1 MSDTQQ
7 LASKTVL
14 VGFNIIDGE
23 NEYLETLTMQSD
35 GSDELEQ
42 AYRMIADYYGVD
54 DDDKNQIIQNLKS
67 DEMAMIDIRGID
79 GVYIKDP
86 HTVKIIVSGG
96 VVQSITGIPPE
107 FQIQIYDYDVDGMEN
122 PDHDSDG
129 QPCSIS
135 IWTTDSNE

>member
-7 LASKTVL
+7 LATKTVL

-86 HTVKIIVSGG
+86 QTVKIIVSGG
-96 VVQSITGIPPE
+96 VVQSITGIQPE
-107 FQIQIYDYDVDGMEN
+107 FQIQIYDYDT
-122 PDHDSDG
+122 DG
-129 QPCSIS
+129 QNADKDKDGEPCSIS
-135 IWTTDSNE
+135 TWTCETNE